1 MHLKQLLLIST
12 HYFVLTK
19 CIIANRTPNIIF
31 ILADDLGKYLNS
43 IKTCQD
49 KHNINLM
56 GICSII
62 LIMDAEC

>member
-19 CIIANRTPNIIF
+19 CIVIANRTPNIIF

-43 IKTCQD
+43 IKT
-49 KHNINLM
+49 
-56 GICSII
+56 
-62 LIMDAEC
+62 